1 MQTFN
6 FDVSGMT
13 CGGCT
18 GSVQR
23 ALSKI
28 DGVSR
33 AEVSLR
39 PGTAVVVADPDRV
52 TVAQIEA
59 AITVLGF
66 PAKARPVAHGQPAP
80 S

>member
-6 FDVSGMT
+6 FDVTGMT

-28 DGVSR
+28 DGVSHV
-33 AEVSLR
+33 EVSLR
-39 PGTAVVVADPDRV
+39 PGVATVVADPARV
-52 TVAQIEA
+52 TPVQLEL
-59 AITVLGF
+59 AISGLGF
-66 PAKARPVAHGQPAP
+66 PARARPAAYDEKTRT
-80 S
+80 

>member
-1 MQTFN
+1 MQTLN

-23 ALSKI
+23 TLSKI
-28 DGVSR
+28 DGVSHV
-33 AEVSLR
+33 EVRLN
-39 PGTAVVVADPDRV
+39 PGVASVVADPARV
-52 TVAQIEA
+52 TSAQIEA
-59 AITVLGF
+59 AITGLGY
-66 PAKARPVAHGQPAP
+66 PARARPAVQSEHGR

>member
-1 MQTFN
+1 MQTHS
-6 FDVSGMT
+6 FDVNGMT

-23 ALSKI
+23 ALRQI

-39 PGTAVVVADPDRV
+39 PGVATVVTDPARV
-52 TVAQIEA
+52 TPAQIES
-59 AITVLGF
+59 AITRLGYPTKVRAATV
-66 PAKARPVAHGQPAP
+66 PAQA
-80 S
+80 